1 MTLFLI
7 SLLAMGL
14 VVFLLSIG
22 LIFKK
27 NGRFPSTHVGG
38 NRAMQQR
45 GISCHTSQHKDAQR
59 HKTLA
64 ERLAANEG

>member
-1 MTLFLI
+1 MTLFFI
-7 SLLAMGL
+7 SLLAMAL

-38 NRAMQQR
+38 NKVMKQR
-45 GISCHTSQHKDAQR
+45 GISCHTSQHRDAQR
-59 HKTLA
+59 HQTLA
-64 ERLAANEG
+64 ERLATSQD

>member
-1 MTLFLI
+1 MSLVLI

-22 LIFKK
+22 VIFKK
-27 NGRFPSTHVGG
+27 NGRFPSTRVGG
-38 NRAMQQR
+38 KRAMQQR
-45 GISCHTSQHKDAQR
+45 GMSGHTSQHKDAQR

-64 ERLAANEG
+64 ERLSANEG